1 MASFSCLPLK
11 EAIVDMRIHSLI
23 VFVSLTLLLGCKGS
37 YVPTSITYSSRE
49 VQLLKVDSGMI
60 ALLKPY
66 KDSLDKTMS
75 RVVVMLD
82 NDLEKKQP
90 QGSLGDMMADAIR
103 IQAEKIY
110 GISVDAAVMN
120 YGGIRLPVV
129 KAGAFTLGKLYEVHP
144 FDNLVVVMQL
154 KGDVLLKLLQH
165 TASKGGWPVSGITM
179 KISNRKAGGVSIGG
193 ALIRE
198 DAYYQVA
205 LSDYLANGGDEMRML
220 KGIPYQNKNYLIR
233 DAIHDY
239 LRDFSVKGIAYPSNK
254 ETRVIYAE

>member
-1 MASFSCLPLK
+1 MRFHSFILI
-11 EAIVDMRIHSLI
+11 AILTVLI
-23 VFVSLTLLLGCKGS
+23 GCKGN
-37 YVPTSITYSSRE
+37 YVPASVTYSSSE
-49 VQLLKVDSGMI
+49 VQMTKADSGMI
-60 ALLKPY
+60 AFLKSY

-75 RVVVMLD
+75 RVVVMLE

-90 QGSLGDMMADAIR
+90 QGSLGDMMADAMLA
-103 IQAEKIY
+103 QAEKIY
-110 GISVDAAVMN
+110 GIPLQAAVMN

-144 FDNLVVVMQL
+144 FDNLLVVMKL

-165 TASKGGWPVSGITM
+165 TALKGGWPVAGISM
-179 KISNRKAGGVSIGG
+179 VIRNRKAEDVRIGG

-198 DAYYQVA
+198 DEYYLVA
-205 LSDYLANGGDEMRML
+205 LSDYLATGGDEMGML
-220 KGIPYQNKNYLIR
+220 KGLPYQNKNYLIR

-254 ETRVIYAE
+254 ETRVVYAE